1 MNFLYPWQYEATR
14 FGQKNPDENFIYTAP
29 TSGGKTMVAEMLAI
43 TRLKE
48 KFGRIIYVVPYVSL
62 VTEKTAYF
70 RKILSSR
77 LLPKEDCYK
86 VNGYQGNNVFYFL
99 YRY

>member
-1 MNFLYPWQYEATR
+1 
-14 FGQKNPDENFIYTAP
+14 
-29 TSGGKTMVAEMLAI
+29 MVAEMLAI

-48 KFGRIIYVVPYVSL
+48 KFGRIIYIVPYVSL

-70 RKILSSR
+70 HKILSSR

-86 VNGYQGNNVFYFL
+86 VNGYQGNNVYLL
-99 YRY
+99 YIYIYIKNRENLKEKHSPSVL